1 MKIISHD
8 GRSTLKLTSAREFVT
23 QLIILS
29 DGSLYYS
36 TISALL
42 LGWASPG
49 CCSALCSTYNST
61 LHTQHDTTQYTVHNI
76 ILQHY

>member
-1 MKIISHD
+1 MIEMISHD
-8 GRSTLKLTSAREFVT
+8 GRSTHELTSGGEFVT

-36 TISALL
+36 TISAPLLL

-49 CCSALCSTYNST
+49 CYTVTLLQCNRLCSTY
-61 LHTQHDTTQYTVHNI
+61 DTTVLAVI
-76 ILQHY
+76 EA